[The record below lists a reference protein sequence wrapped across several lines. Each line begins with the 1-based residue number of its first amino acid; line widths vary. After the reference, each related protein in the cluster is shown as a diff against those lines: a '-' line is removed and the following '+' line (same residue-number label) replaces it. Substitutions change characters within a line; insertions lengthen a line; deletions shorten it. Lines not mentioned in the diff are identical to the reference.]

1 MELLGEQAADE
12 PSLLFL
18 LCLLFSEARAAE
30 ESGLAQAVGRQKD
43 AGIREEEEDAV
54 GKPEVEDAVGKPE
67 VAGLDSLSN
76 HQ

>member
-1 MELLGEQAADE
+1 MLEPVELLVEQAADE

-18 LCLLFSEARAAE
+18 LFLLCLLFLQE
-30 ESGLAQAVGRQKD
+30 D
-43 AGIREEEEDAV
+43 AGIREEGEDAV

-67 VAGLDSLSN
+67 VEDAVGKPAVAGLDSLSN

>member
-1 MELLGEQAADE
+1 M
-12 PSLLFL
+12 
-18 LCLLFSEARAAE
+18 
-30 ESGLAQAVGRQKD
+30 AQAVGRQKD